1 LPCYSNDSAP
11 SYNPDWWC
19 GLDTACNLDVANAE
33 PTRNSIFTL
42 PFTGKAATNI
52 LANGTTSPG
61 CSSSGESTTAS
72 GSVATV
78 TVTTTASTTS
88 TASSNGLCAV
98 HSNTLPN
105 GAIAGLA
112 VLGGVAL
119 LSIGWA
125 LWENRA
131 RRQQGRTVSNG
142 TFEQPRS
149 GQATQ
154 VPVGTIPGNSG
165 YYYQDKHEADGRMLP
180 HEMDSRNKSMIAE
193 M

>member
-42 PFTGKAATNI
+42 PFLGKAAANI

-78 TVTTTASTTS
+78 TVTTTAS
-88 TASSNGLCAV
+88 SNGLCAV
-98 HSNTLPN
+98 HSNTIPS

-112 VLGGVAL
+112 VLGVVAL
-119 LSIGWA
+119 FSIGWA

-131 RRQQGRTVSNG
+131 RRRQGRTVSNG
-142 TFEQPRS
+142 AFEKPRY

-154 VPVGTIPGNSG
+154 IPVSATPGNGS
-165 YYYQDKHEADGRMLP
+165 YHYQKPEADGRMLP
-180 HEMDSRNKSMIAE
+180 HEMDSGNRSMIAE